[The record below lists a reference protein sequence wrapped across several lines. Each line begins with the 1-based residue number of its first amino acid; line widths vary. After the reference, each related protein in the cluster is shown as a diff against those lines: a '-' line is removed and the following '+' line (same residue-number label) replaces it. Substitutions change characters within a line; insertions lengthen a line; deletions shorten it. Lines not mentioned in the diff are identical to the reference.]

1 VIWRIRFS
9 KPKLIDRNGP
19 GASLSRDLFKVRRKL
34 QNRCGATKER
44 SRMTFEESSGKV
56 FGDIG
61 FANPEHEQL
70 KAHLTPHIYRIIKS
84 RGLTQAEA
92 GAIVISAASLA

>member
-1 VIWRIRFS
+1 PWIFVSDPHLTFAEFRKRGRPPVIWRIRFS

-61 FANPEHEQL
+61 FRQ
-70 KAHLTPHIYRIIKS
+70 S
-84 RGLTQAEA
+84 RTR
-92 GAIVISAASLA
+92 AAQGPSHS